1 MKKNRIIACI
11 YLFIGLLA
19 FYGCGKNP
27 DAGKNVILA
36 MIGGAKITMLD
47 FNERISNLP
56 KQYRAVIKS
65 RKRDYLEELINDK
78 LLYQEALRKNVH
90 KNLEVKK
97 LIQEAQKKIIV
108 ARLLQDEIDDVINI
122 KEEEIVNF
130 YYANQSGYMTPEV
143 MRASHILMTSRQ
155 DAEDIVEQL
164 SLGAD
169 FEQLAKAKSV
179 DPTARNGGDIG
190 YFAKGQLMPK
200 FEGACN
206 ELDIGETSGVVRT
219 KLGYHII
226 KLTDRKAPTLKP
238 IEEVTDN
245 IKAKLHNIKREKL
258 FNDMIEK
265 LKADTVIEINEK
277 ALTEDK
283 GDIKEEK
290 DNY

>member
-1 MKKNRIIACI
+1 MKENRIIVCT
-11 YLFIGLLA
+11 YLFVFLLVL
-19 FYGCGKNP
+19 YGCGKNP
-27 DAGKNVILA
+27 NTGKEVILA
-36 MIGGAKITMLD
+36 LIGGAKITMLD

-56 KQYRAVIKS
+56 KQYRAVIKN
-65 RKRDYLEELINDK
+65 RKRDYLEELIKDK

-90 KNLEVKK
+90 KNSEVKQ
-97 LIQEAQKKIIV
+97 LIEEAQKKIMV
-108 ARLLQDEIDDVINI
+108 ARLLKDEIDDVIDI

-155 DAEDIVEQL
+155 DADDVREQL
-164 SLGAD
+164 SAGAD

-200 FEGACN
+200 FENACN
-206 ELDIGETSGVVRT
+206 ELEVGEISDVVRT

-226 KLTDRKAPTLKP
+226 KLTGRNKPELKP
-238 IEEVTDN
+238 IEEVSEN
-245 IKAKLHNIKREKL
+245 IRAKLHNIKREKL
-258 FNDMIEK
+258 FNDMMEK

-277 ALTEDK
+277 ALTEDE
-283 GDIKEEK
+283 GNNEEK
-290 DNY
+290 KDNS